1 MQDDSNQSEQPTSIE
16 QDKLVAWREH
26 QFRQAKMSMRGLQA
40 TDYGSGGG
48 EFIEPVQSGQPIPQL
63 YPDEQMLLA
72 MGTGSQIVSGTPGLA
87 DSYNVQS
94 APPESSASS
103 VQESA
108 SPSFDF
114 GQGTDVQTETASAPS
129 GQGTDVQAE
138 TASAPSGQP
147 APIDPGL
154 QDFDVPLP
162 TSSAPL
168 ETIEPTPSLTPTDI
182 PAATETIETPGLDE
196 PSLATVEP
204 PPEPVAPIDE
214 MSLWPPG
221 SGQKATE
228 DMIAAQRELE
238 SAASMDKPSAQ
249 RPDAPAP
256 PVFMDRGAPGMP
268 DIDWGGMG
276 AEFSHPTADQRGQGD
291 GMQVVVDGV
300 GFAGNE
306 MIETLLTIARM
317 LLGFG
322 REIEKIRERLDSDD
336 QADQW

>member
-1 MQDDSNQSEQPTSIE
+1 
-16 QDKLVAWREH
+16 
-26 QFRQAKMSMRGLQA
+26 
-40 TDYGSGGG
+40 
-48 EFIEPVQSGQPIPQL
+48 
-63 YPDEQMLLA
+63 
-72 MGTGSQIVSGTPGLA
+72 
-87 DSYNVQS
+87 
-94 APPESSASS
+94 
-103 VQESA
+103 
-108 SPSFDF
+108 
-114 GQGTDVQTETASAPS
+114 
-129 GQGTDVQAE
+129 
-138 TASAPSGQP
+138 
-147 APIDPGL
+147 
-154 QDFDVPLP
+154 
-162 TSSAPL
+162 
-168 ETIEPTPSLTPTDI
+168 
-182 PAATETIETPGLDE
+182 
-196 PSLATVEP
+196 
-204 PPEPVAPIDE
+204 